1 MAMHATLLDSQ
12 SRNADIDSRIIT
24 VWEKY
29 EAAHV
34 VVDITAGNPNLV
46 VTLKG
51 KDPTSKEDYT
61 LLQSSTINGGTTVLK
76 IGPVYTAGTNV
87 AKDYIPYMF
96 YASVTQSGAV
106 AATYSIGAVFI

>member
-1 MAMHATLLDSQ
+1 MHAALLGSE
-12 SRNADIDSRIIT
+12 SRTADVDSRVIT

-34 VVDITAGNPNLV
+34 VVDITAGSPNLI

-51 KDPTSKEDYT
+51 KDPTSGKAYT
-61 LLQSSTINGGTTVLK
+61 LLQSSTINSGTTVLK
-76 IGPVYTAGTNV
+76 IGPDYTAGTNV

-96 YASVTQSGAV
+96 YATITQSGGV
-106 AATYSIGAVFI
+106 AATYSVGAVFI